1 MEEEGRD
8 VADVLAGFDVEG
20 RFIGGVAGEEG
31 TGGVQ
36 VELYGRKL
44 RVLVRDL
51 RVEDSREGC
60 MWE

>member
-1 MEEEGRD
+1 MPFWGHNLHHVEEEGRD

-31 TGGVQ
+31 PGGVQ

-44 RVLVRDL
+44 RVLV
-51 RVEDSREGC
+51 
-60 MWE
+60 